1 MEGEPKA
8 DEPPKDEVE
17 GSVGSEDE
25 DPEEEISE
33 EEKGMNLLQACR
45 DNKYEDVMFWLEK
58 RAVATFEKDGW
69 NPLLW
74 ASCNGNE
81 KIVRELI
88 KNHAC

>member
-1 MEGEPKA
+1 
-8 DEPPKDEVE
+8 
-17 GSVGSEDE
+17 
-25 DPEEEISE
+25 
-33 EEKGMNLLQACR
+33 LLQACR